1 MGGPGS
7 GRWYRWQ
14 GTRTTLEDVY
24 RLDVRWLHRH
34 GYLDGWPHWVTWARE
49 GQQVGSLLLAL
60 QSEGIVLTYRYQVGG
75 GDWEDVR
82 QVVTLDWT
90 PCHYG
95 GERPW
100 FRCAGC
106 RRRVAVLCGASQWFL
121 CRHCYALPYG
131 SQQETAEDRHYR
143 KVRKIRDRLGASHN
157 LTEPV
162 WPWHKPKGMHWRT
175 WERLRQQEE
184 QAHGVVL
191 AALEGALEW
200 MRRRL

>member
-7 GRWYRWQ
+7 GRWYWWK
-14 GTRTTLEDVY
+14 GTRTTLDEAY
-24 RLDVRWLHRH
+24 RLDVRWLQRH
-34 GYLDGWPHWVTWARE
+34 GYLDGRPHGVTWSRGE
-49 GQQVGSLLLAL
+49 RQVGSLLLVL
-60 QSEGIVLTYRYQVGG
+60 QHAGVVLTYSYRVGG
-75 GDWEDVR
+75 GDWESVR

-106 RRRVAVLCGASQWFL
+106 RRRVAVLCGAGQWFL

-131 SQQETAEDRHYR
+131 SQQETAQNRHYR

-157 LTEPV
+157 LTEPI
-162 WPWHKPKGMHWRT
+162 WPWQKPKGMHWRT
-175 WERLRQQEE
+175 WERLQQQEE
-184 QAHGVVL
+184 HAHRLVL
-191 AALEGALEW
+191 ADLAGFLA
-200 MRRRL
+200 RLQRGL

>member
-14 GTRTTLEDVY
+14 GTRTTLDEVY

-34 GYLDGWPHWVTWARE
+34 GYLDGRPHWVTWSRGE
-49 GQQVGSLLLAL
+49 QQAGSLLLAL
-60 QSEGIVLTYRYQVGG
+60 QPEGVVLTYRYRVGG
-75 GDWEDVR
+75 GDWESVR

-106 RRRVAVLCGASQWFL
+106 GRRVAVLCGEGKWFL
-121 CRHCYALPYG
+121 CRHCYELPYG

-143 KVRKIRDRLGASHN
+143 KVRKIRDRLGTSYN

-162 WPWHKPKGMHWRT
+162 WPWNKLKGMHWRT
-175 WERLRQQEE
+175 WERLRKQEE
-184 QAHGVVL
+184 QAHRSVL
-191 AALEGALEW
+191 ADLEGALARL
-200 MRRRL
+200 RRGL

>member
-14 GTRTTLEDVY
+14 GTRTTLDEVY
-24 RLDVRWLHRH
+24 RLDVRWLQRH
-34 GYLDGWPHWVTWARE
+34 GYLDGRPHWVSWSRGE
-49 GQQVGSLLLAL
+49 QQVGSLLLTL
-60 QSEGIVLTYRYQVGG
+60 QPEGVVLTYRYRVGG
-75 GDWEDVR
+75 GDWESVR

-106 RRRVAVLCGASQWFL
+106 RRRVAVLCGAGKWYL
-121 CRHCYALPYG
+121 CRHCYELPYG
-131 SQQETAEDRHYR
+131 SQQETAQDRHYR

-162 WPWHKPKGMHWRT
+162 WPWNKPKGMHWRT
-175 WERLRQQEE
+175 WERLRAQEE
-184 QAHGVVL
+184 QAHRLVL
-191 AALEGALEW
+191 GDLDVALARLRRAL
-200 MRRRL
+200 